1 MASPAPPNFLDTIER
16 YLLRAILGG
25 LVVLVLLL
33 GFAWWQAK
41 HAPAT
46 TRAGASGAAVGAG
59 GVAAVPATT
68 TITLVIDFG
77 DGTQRRFT
85 DLAFAPGMT
94 VVDAMRAAAAHAR
107 PLVFESKG
115 SGPGAIITSIE
126 GIRDEGAGTNPGAA
140 RAWQY
145 WVNAAYG
152 ETSAGAAAL
161 KAGDRVSWAFRPY
174 AKDLTPPP

>member
-33 GFAWWQAK
+33 GFAWWQAR
-41 HAPAT
+41 HAPGT
-46 TRAGASGAAVGAG
+46 TRAGASGAAV
-59 GVAAVPATT
+59 PTST

-152 ETSAGAAAL
+152 ETSAVTAAL